1 MNEEDLNELANS
13 ILREM
18 YASAEPPLDFDE
30 AAANPD
36 EMDDDWYEQH
46 YLPEDEQERI
56 FEKHTDDEELT
67 NSEHLSLTMTC
78 ILDLGPTSTPVE
90 S

>member
-1 MNEEDLNELANS
+1 MVGEGVVRILSRALEEG
-13 ILREM
+13 
-18 YASAEPPLDFDE
+18 PLT
-30 AAANPD
+30 
-36 EMDDDWYEQH
+36 
-46 YLPEDEQERI
+46 RI